1 MVFTGTLLVALAAL
15 CWGLAGG
22 VGGMLVNHGWDPLI
36 VAFYRGAIGLIFVA
50 IWLATRRQ
58 ESGMSDY
65 RLWGWS
71 LLAGLGVAGNF
82 GFYFTSIEHG
92 SIAVAAT
99 LMYCAP
105 VFVYLA
111 SFASGLEKPT
121 AMKWAAMPLV
131 MLGIVLLTQV
141 DEVGARSVSATSV
154 GAGLLSGL
162 CYAVFI
168 FSFKSASSRGSPQ
181 AILTIAFA
189 AVATIICV
197 LFWPEQSDSFF
208 NAMGTAD
215 WPLFVALGI
224 FGAGLSFAVYI
235 AGLKYTPPAIASIVA
250 MLEPVTATLFGVLVL
265 REGLDGSQISGMVLI
280 LVSVTALTVCSA
292 TEKPNPPRKAQLAAD
307 QRRYS
312 RHHSR
317 HHSRHPYRLADQGR

>member
-1 MVFTGTLLVALAAL
+1 MAITGTLLVALAAL

-22 VGGMLVNHGWDPLI
+22 VGGMLVSHGWDPLM
-36 VAFYRGAIGLIFVA
+36 VAFYRGTIGLVFVA
-50 IWLATRRQ
+50 TWLAARRE
-58 ESGMSDY
+58 ESGLSDF

-99 LMYCAP
+99 IMYCAP
-105 VFVYLA
+105 IFVYLA

-121 AMKWAAMPLV
+121 AMKWATMPLV
-131 MLGIVLLTQV
+131 MLGIVMLTQV
-141 DEVGARSVSATSV
+141 DEIGASSVSAISV
-154 GAGLLSGL
+154 AAGLLSGL

-189 AVATIICV
+189 AVAISMCV
-197 LFWPEQSDSFF
+197 PFWPARPESFF
-208 NAMGTAD
+208 SALSTAD
-215 WPLFVALGI
+215 WPLFVTLGI
-224 FGAGLSFAVYI
+224 FGAGLSFAIYI
-235 AGLKYTPPAIASIVA
+235 AGLQYTPPAIASVVA

-265 REGLDGSQISGMVLI
+265 NEGLDGSQISGMVLI
-280 LVSVTALTVCSA
+280 LISVTALTAYSA
-292 TEKPNPPRKAQLAAD
+292 TETPNQSRQAKTATD
-307 QRRYS
+307 RRRY
-312 RHHSR
+312 
-317 HHSRHPYRLADQGR
+317 SRHPYRLADQRR